1 MPLVINAMQAKKGVK
16 SDYTRM
22 GTLTQ
27 PIQFLPK
34 HQKDGEWGCWN
45 MDWFEMEGLRQLRRN
60 ARKLLKN
67 YKIANSIIDKT
78 DYIVE

>member
-1 MPLVINAMQAKKGVK
+1 MPLVVNALQAKKGVK

-34 HQKDGEWGCWN
+34 VQKDEQWGCWN
-45 MDWFEMEGLRQLRRN
+45 MDWFEMEGIRQPIRLQT
-60 ARKLLKN
+60 AL
-67 YKIANSIIDKT
+67 
-78 DYIVE
+78 